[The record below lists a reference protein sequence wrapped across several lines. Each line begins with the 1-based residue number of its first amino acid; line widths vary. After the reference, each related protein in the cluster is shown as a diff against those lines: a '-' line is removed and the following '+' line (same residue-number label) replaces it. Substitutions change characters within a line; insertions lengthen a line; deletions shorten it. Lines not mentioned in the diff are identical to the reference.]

1 MNPKD
6 SVWASQGHMKLPF
19 RHLFIL
25 AAAVAALAAMTFAQ
39 EPTSSP
45 MPKPQ
50 APATQETAHKPPGGH
65 FPGPFPFNESVPEI
79 IRAQQLQAIVAEI
92 VVFGCPVLIVG
103 LMVFGR
109 YRRARILHDTL
120 RLMVEKG
127 SAIPPELLV
136 PPKPPVND
144 FRRGVLL
151 ISLGVGL
158 MGLLGTHAGKGIWGI
173 ALVPLML
180 GVGYLVVAKLGTK
193 PPAGPGPTL
202 PS

>member
-1 MNPKD
+1 
-6 SVWASQGHMKLPF
+6 MKLPF
-19 RHLFIL
+19 RHLFTI
-25 AAAVAALAAMTFAQ
+25 AAVAAALASVTFAQ

-45 MPKPQ
+45 TPK
-50 APATQETAHKPPGGH
+50 APAPAIQETAHKMPGGH

-127 SAIPPELLV
+127 AAIPPELLV
-136 PPKPPVND
+136 PQKPPVND

-151 ISLGVGL
+151 IGLGVGL
-158 MGLLGTHAGKGIWGI
+158 MGLLATHWGRGIWGLG
-173 ALVPLML
+173 LVPLML
-180 GVGYLVVAKLGTK
+180 GIGYLVVARLGSK
-193 PPAGPGPTL
+193 PPAGPGSTL